1 MMMMMS
7 SSATAA
13 HNRSTTNGVLSQL
26 FQSSNLMGHYLQQWP
41 IVSQLVI
48 GSALIQIVS
57 ISSPLFYMIVFDR
70 VFGRQ
75 NLNTLDVMAIGLG
88 ASYLFDAVLK
98 AFRTMMTHTMNDS
111 IAHNSVKTLLGQVF
125 GLTPNRQ
132 MLPLLR
138 QSLEWYSLLNSQIQW
153 MTTFVWQTCL
163 DSLFALI
170 LALILF
176 IMDWQLALMAFSPL
190 LPIILITMATQE
202 SMKKSFQQTELSQ
215 VQFRNKLNEGV
226 HQLESLSVAR
236 AKVPFENIVWQLYET
251 EVLPNQSR
259 PLIWRTHLADLQ
271 GLLLGLGG
279 LGVLYLGAHKVV
291 ETHLS
296 FGIYLAINMF
306 SRQLVGTF
314 QRLGDGFAQ
323 WLSLS
328 SKLEQATKDAS
339 QLIETNANQ
348 TASRLNLT
356 LPSVQGFLE
365 AKTIQF
371 SYMPEMPP
379 TLKHLSLSVPAG
391 AKVALV
397 GRSGS
402 GKSTLLRLFHGA
414 LQPQSGQLSLDGYA
428 LPDLALDFLHQSV
441 GLVHS
446 QQGIFQ
452 GTLKENITLFD
463 DAFSPKEVL
472 DAASLSGLSDLMQSP
487 HGLNLPIMSNGA
499 NLSEGQT
506 ARILL
511 ARSIIRQPAVLL
523 IDDIFS
529 GLEPPVIDAILQQL
543 LIRFRQQTVIV
554 VSHSPQVH
562 RFFDS
567 VVVLEGGQ
575 CVETG
580 TVEELLANK
589 NYYYHLYGSGN

>member
-1 MMMMMS
+1 MMTNPAAS
-7 SSATAA
+7 NQTA
-13 HNRSTTNGVLSQL
+13 RPVSTNGVLSNL
-26 FQSSNLMGHYLQQWP
+26 FQASHLMGHYLAQWP
-41 IVSQLVI
+41 IVGQLII
-48 GSALIQIVS
+48 GSALIQLVS

-111 IAHNSVKTLLGQVF
+111 IAHSSVKTLLSQLF
-125 GLTPNRQ
+125 GLTPNRL
-132 MLPLLR
+132 MVPMLR
-138 QSLEWYSLLNSQIQW
+138 QSLEWYGLLNSQIQW

-163 DSLFALI
+163 DSLFALL
-170 LALILF
+170 LAIILF
-176 IMDWQLALMAFSPL
+176 IMDFQLALVAFSPL
-190 LPIILITMATQE
+190 LPIILITMWTQAPL
-202 SMKKSFQQTELSQ
+202 KKSFQQAELSQ
-215 VQFRNKLNEGV
+215 VQFRNKMNEGL

-236 AKVPFENIVWQLYET
+236 ARAPFEKLVWQLYET

-259 PLIWRTHLADLQ
+259 PLIWRAHLADFQ
-271 GLLLGLGG
+271 GFLLGLGG
-279 LGVLYLGAHKVV
+279 LGVLYFGAHKVV
-291 ETHLS
+291 ENHLS

-323 WLSLS
+323 WLSIS
-328 SKLEQATKDAS
+328 SKLEQASKDAY

-356 LPSVQGFLE
+356 LPSVQGFFE
-365 AKTIQF
+365 AKGIQF

-379 TLKHLSLSVPAG
+379 TLKQLALSVPAG

-414 LQPQSGQLSLDGYA
+414 LQPQVGQLSLDGYA
-428 LPDLALDFLHQSV
+428 LPDLSLDFLHQSV
-441 GLVHS
+441 GMVHT

-463 DAFSPKEVL
+463 ESFTPKEVL
-472 DAASLSGLSDLMQSP
+472 DAASLSGLAEMMQSP
-487 HGLNLPIMSNGA
+487 HGLNLPIMSNGG

-511 ARSIIRQPAVLL
+511 ARSVLRQPSVLL

-543 LIRFRQQTVIV
+543 LVRFRQQTVIV

-580 TVEELLANK
+580 TVDELLAHR
-589 NYYYHLYGSGN
+589 NYYYHLYGSGK